1 MMVKGFRKYCISTIV
16 DGSDDGMLWNGSE
29 EVRNSSSKCE
39 EDEGTDYEVGRYKQ
53 WRLTQ
58 IDTDW

>member
-53 WRLTQ
+53 
-58 IDTDW
+58 